1 MALFEL
7 LSREEFDITPEE
19 TQQPE
24 EIHPS
29 VPEKLITEEN
39 EDQVKLLSSIMGTI
53 DSLESL
59 KANLVLARESGYRLS
74 PTEVTALS
82 QRVSL
87 AYQRSGVPEQMPLH
101 VSTES
106 VLVKN
111 PLSVTIEQINYRI
124 EMLSTEADN
133 IFRRMWEKLKDVFG
147 NELNRVE
154 NLKGLLDRSIAR
166 LSKAKDTGK
175 RTIGVKGGDALEING
190 KQNIGGIITTLN
202 QLNATYLQD
211 GKVIRFYREQ
221 LDKFGKFVSS
231 TVVDNKEEAKSK
243 ILSGNFFTL
252 GKPFLKTG
260 QEEGYRKYECIISD
274 LNSIKITM
282 PTGEGKLYPH
292 VRSKKS
298 DNSGLR
304 NKIKKGGVTK
314 ITASKDEVLAHLK
327 QLRASL
333 DALPDA
339 PAMEK
344 ITSLFRQQIKEIEN
358 TNIPLQAAQKELKK
372 WDDIDKTR
380 IKSSLMVG
388 LPLLVATGG
397 IAGVMWV
404 ASTIS
409 AVVTIPAAA
418 QEDTI
423 VQKELNENNFGEG
436 ATTLAFLQGALF
448 GPGFGMAAHLAK
460 KAIYGIESKMTVYF
474 VDFYRSYY
482 TALASTGRA
491 LVNLANEL
499 EKEQ

>member
-19 TQQPE
+19 TTQPE

-59 KANLVLARESGYRLS
+59 KANLVLARESGYKLG

-87 AYQRSGVPEQMPLH
+87 AYQRFGVEEKIPLH

-106 VLVKN
+106 LLVRDQ
-111 PLSVTIEQINYRI
+111 LGVSIEQINYRI

-154 NLKGLLDRSIAR
+154 NLKGLLDRSITR

-190 KQNIGGIITTLN
+190 KQNIGGIIATLN
-202 QLNATYLQD
+202 QLNTTYLQD

-221 LDKFGKFVSS
+221 LDKFGKFVSN

-260 QEEGYRKYECIISD
+260 QEDGYRKYECIISD
-274 LNSIKITM
+274 LNSIRITM

-333 DALPDA
+333 DALPGA
-339 PAMEK
+339 AAMEK

-372 WDDIDKTR
+372 WNNVDDSR
-380 IKSSLMVG
+380 IKGTLFIG
-388 LPLLVATGG
+388 LPMLILSGG
-397 IAGVMWV
+397 IIGIVWTSA
-404 ASTIS
+404 TIG
-409 AVVTIPAAA
+409 AVIAIPAVAA
-418 QEDTI
+418 EETI
-423 VQKELNENNFGEG
+423 AQKELNEANFGENSVG
-436 ATTLAFLQGALF
+436 RAFLQGALF
-448 GPGFGMAAHLAK
+448 GPGFGLAAHFVK
-460 KAIYGIESKMTVYF
+460 KAAYGLESKMTVYF

-499 EKEQ
+499 EKE